1 MATIKSLRV
10 PPKLELV
17 NIVYCKKFGGNN
29 LGIVIRNGITD
40 YKNEK
45 FGQAVGAVYYIDKNN
60 DYVISSGSLELIE
73 EHIESPL
80 ISMDMKM
87 KVNNEFDENRHKKG
101 LSTEED
107 DYFRHIL
114 TEAEQDPIIQE
125 HLSIARDGFVNVDG
139 GRRHRRKSR
148 RHKKPNHR
156 HKKSRNHKS
165 RRITQRYK
173 K

>member
-1 MATIKSLRV
+1 MASTKSIRV
-10 PPKLELV
+10 PPILELG

-45 FGQAVGAVYYIDKNN
+45 FGKAVGAVYYIDKN
-60 DYVISSGSLELIE
+60 DKYVISSGPLETIKK
-73 EHIESPL
+73 HIESPL
-80 ISMDMKM
+80 ISMDRKMKM
-87 KVNNEFDENRHKKG
+87 NDEFEENRHKK
-101 LSTEED
+101 SFSKKED
-107 DYFRHIL
+107 DYFRYIL
-114 TEAEQDPIIQE
+114 EQAEKDPIIHE
-125 HLSIARDGFVNVDG
+125 HLSLARDGFVNVDG
-139 GRRHRRKSR
+139 GSHHRRKSR

-156 HKKSRNHKS
+156 HNKSR